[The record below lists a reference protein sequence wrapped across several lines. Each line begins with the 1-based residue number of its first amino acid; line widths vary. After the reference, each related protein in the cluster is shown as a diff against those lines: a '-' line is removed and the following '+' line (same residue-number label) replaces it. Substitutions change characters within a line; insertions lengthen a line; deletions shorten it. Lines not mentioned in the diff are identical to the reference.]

1 MNKGRELSCFVESE
15 TDSSNSNPTNVN
27 FERKSRAG
35 EVSEEAK
42 LMLCDKMIA
51 VQNLEEDNRGFQD
64 WRIEIGNMKRIFK
77 TLSYQKFRVMQIIKM
92 KLSHKHFGLC
102 TGGC

>member
-1 MNKGRELSCFVESE
+1 MNKGWELSCFVESE
-15 TDSSNSNPTNVN
+15 TDSYNSNLANIN
-27 FERKSRAG
+27 FERKRRAG
-35 EVSEEAK
+35 EVSGEATI
-42 LMLCDKMIA
+42 MLCNGRIA
-51 VQNLEEDNRGFQD
+51 AQNLEEDNRGFQD